1 MSLDVSQYPSP
12 DDTLQNES
20 SSPTFYLPDPSETP
34 EPTSDG
40 SNLGNHHFCVGDID
54 MIVFTVLYP
63 SQS

>member
-1 MSLDVSQYPSP
+1 MSSDVSQYPSP

-20 SSPTFYLPDPSETP
+20 SSPTFYLPDPSEPP